1 MTPAI
6 TLDEEANALLTA
18 LAKRLGVSRQ
28 HALEL
33 AIEKFIYEND
43 THAIAA
49 RTVDEVLI
57 RDAALL
63 ERLADA

>member
-1 MTPAI
+1 MTPSI